1 MSINDF
7 DPKAPATVE
16 CPYPFYQAMRTE
28 APVHKPSGHDF
39 FIVSGYDDIQEVLLQ
54 PEVFPLS
61 LRPAIARRP
70 RRSKL

>member
-1 MSINDF
+1 MILIPRRPQLWTARIRF
-7 DPKAPATVE
+7 IKP
-16 CPYPFYQAMRTE
+16 MRTE